1 MTGRER
7 GRMSTDPAGRTSPIH
22 HFRKT
27 NAGFALGEGAG
38 VVIAEAPFLGH
49 LNLRGDA
56 SGSAFTA
63 GTERALGFALP
74 VEPNTVSGGDGKRAL
89 WLGPDEWLI
98 VTPQDEKAAVADALS
113 EALSGVF
120 SSVTDTSGGQ
130 TLITLSGARA
140 REVLAKG
147 CSLDLH
153 PRAFGE
159 GMCAQ
164 TIVAGANVILRWAG
178 TEPSFDLIV
187 RRSFA
192 DYLAQWLYDAA
203 LEYGVIVR

>member
-1 MTGRER
+1 
-7 GRMSTDPAGRTSPIH
+7 MSTDPAGRISPLD

-38 VVIAEAPFLGH
+38 VVIAEKPFLGH

-56 SGSAFTA
+56 SDSAFTA
-63 GTERALGFALP
+63 GADRALEFALP

-98 VTPQDEKAAVADALS
+98 VTPQDEKAAVADALA

-130 TLITLSGARA
+130 TLITLSGERA

-164 TIVAGANVILRWAG
+164 TIVAGANVTLRWAG
-178 TEPSFDLIV
+178 PRPSFDLIV

-203 LEYGVIVR
+203 LEYGVVVE